1 MKKEPQGDQIHDIQG
16 FNFID
21 MTSSK
26 QCTGPEP
33 DIIDIF
39 QKVCG
44 FYTSTD
50 SRKHLTSFRF
60 NCLDHYFLLVPHH
73 PPPLLMVL
81 LLPWLQAKSP
91 VYLILPVLLV
101 PVAGDALLTFL
112 FYTFITFSIS
122 LVWINDLCWYPHLWQ
137 RLDYW
142 CWCPRVELVLH
153 WLWL

>member
-26 QCTGPEP
+26 QCTGTEP

-60 NCLDHYFLLVPHH
+60 NYLDHYFLLVPHH

-101 PVAGDALLTFL
+101 PVAEAGL
-112 FYTFITFSIS
+112 
-122 LVWINDLCWYPHLWQ
+122 
-137 RLDYW
+137 
-142 CWCPRVELVLH
+142 LVLGAYCIGCG
-153 WLWL
+153 WGCITGACVSGGMLLAMLASSDLQLSLNSS